1 MGSERL
7 AEIRQS
13 SPESAPAEAS
23 LKREACL
30 RCHEFWFGSAMTHCP
45 QKAGNISNGRGHRR
59 TTVLRYATTLAAG
72 MARERFHTVAI
83 VSRRIFRPAAPELS
97 FVADEEKCM
106 PERPV
111 SPLSDSG
118 LPAVS
123 LISIAQALLVAEH
136 LSFRQAAG
144 VLGAGQSAV
153 SRRIRSLEDTLGVSL
168 FERYHGG
175 VRITAAG
182 ARFFDRARS
191 ALAQLDHAV
200 KIAGAA
206 GRGENGHLRI
216 GIFSSI
222 AAGFLRHLIRT
233 FREQHPDV
241 ALQISEIASREH
253 LALIQK
259 GRLDVAFVMGTPAV
273 PNCEVLQ
280 LWTEQIFVILPQG
293 HALCTRKEIE
303 WEAVRDE
310 HFILRHSDPG
320 PAIQDYVIK
329 RLADLGHRPS
339 VQKFDVGR
347 ETSVHLVALGLGVS
361 LTSEATIANCF
372 PEVEFRPIGSGTDT
386 IPFSGVWSSKND
398 NPAFRRFLSLAR
410 ALAKKWSKRS
420 DDVTMPSLAGRTVR
434 DLID

>member
-1 MGSERL
+1 ML
-7 AEIRQS
+7 
-13 SPESAPAEAS
+13 
-23 LKREACL
+23 
-30 RCHEFWFGSAMTHCP
+30 
-45 QKAGNISNGRGHRR
+45 
-59 TTVLRYATTLAAG
+59 
-72 MARERFHTVAI
+72 
-83 VSRRIFRPAAPELS
+83 
-97 FVADEEKCM
+97 EK
-106 PERPV
+106 PV
-111 SPLSDSG
+111 SPLSNSG

-136 LSFRQAAG
+136 FSFRQAAR
-144 VLGAGQSAV
+144 VLGARQSAV

-233 FREQHPDV
+233 FHEQHPDV

>member
-253 LALIQK
+253 LALIRK

-310 HFILRHSDPG
+310 HFILRQCDPG

-434 DLID
+434 DLMD

>member
-1 MGSERL
+1 
-7 AEIRQS
+7 
-13 SPESAPAEAS
+13 
-23 LKREACL
+23 
-30 RCHEFWFGSAMTHCP
+30 
-45 QKAGNISNGRGHRR
+45 
-59 TTVLRYATTLAAG
+59 
-72 MARERFHTVAI
+72 
-83 VSRRIFRPAAPELS
+83 
-97 FVADEEKCM
+97 M

-241 ALQISEIASREH
+241 VLQISEIASREH
-253 LALIQK
+253 LALIRK

-280 LWTEQIFVILPQG
+280 LWSEQIFVILPQG
-293 HALCTRKEIE
+293 HALCARKEIE

>member
-1 MGSERL
+1 M
-7 AEIRQS
+7 
-13 SPESAPAEAS
+13 
-23 LKREACL
+23 LKRLCRSPRVTDKDGLPPARACL
-30 RCHEFWFGSAMTHCP
+30 
-45 QKAGNISNGRGHRR
+45 GRG
-59 TTVLRYATTLAAG
+59 TIVCDQLWGDDQSDFTEPISAAAFG
-72 MARERFHTVAI
+72 TWIDMSTSALPGW
-83 VSRRIFRPAAPELS
+83 SS
-97 FVADEEKCM
+97 N
-106 PERPV
+106 
-111 SPLSDSG
+111 SG

-136 LSFRQAAG
+136 LSFRQAAR
-144 VLGAGQSAV
+144 VLGARQSAV
-153 SRRIRSLEDTLGVSL
+153 SRRVRSLEDTLGVSL

-241 ALQISEIASREH
+241 ALQISEIASRDH
-253 LALIQK
+253 LALIRK

-293 HALCTRKEIE
+293 HALCARKEIE

-372 PEVEFRPIGSGTDT
+372 PEVEFRPIGSGTS
-386 IPFSGVWSSKND
+386 SGRDASSR
-398 NPAFRRFLSLAR
+398 PHQ
-410 ALAKKWSKRS
+410 
-420 DDVTMPSLAGRTVR
+420 PGAGPLQ
-434 DLID
+434 D